1 MPDRPLHAHSVLTM
15 LYAQGFLDS
24 FSHWPAAFQ
33 GHFMQ
38 TVEKQGWEAYMKAT
52 VAYQSD
58 SAHAHEGAVMGGA
71 SADHQ
76 KEVTELLVKADYET
90 ACQALHKAQTLI
102 AVLDGFGSWPAD
114 FRTYLHATAALPDGI
129 RQYAGI
135 MVDWHSDPANAPAGA
150 VMPGLSKKLQAATKK
165 RLLANKEFETKI
177 RQTLQKHPD
186 NTKGGPP
193 KPGREPK
200 SGGGGGGGGFMC
212 CGGPQ

>member
-1 MPDRPLHAHSVLTM
+1 MPDRPLQAHPVLTK
-15 LYAQGFLDS
+15 LCVQGFLDS

-90 ACQALHKAQTLI
+90 ACRALHKAQTLI
-102 AVLDGFGSWPAD
+102 AVLDGFGSWSAE
-114 FRTYLHATAALPDGI
+114 FRSYLHATAAKPDGI
-129 RQYAGI
+129 RQYAGD
-135 MVDWHSDPANAPAGA
+135 MVGYHSDPANSPIAA
-150 VMPGLSKKLQAATKK
+150 MPNASKKLQAATKK

-193 KPGREPK
+193 KPSREPK
-200 SGGGGGGGGFMC
+200 SGGGGFMC
-212 CGGPQ
+212 CGGPK